1 MLPSPKGRPGSLHQ
15 QNAAE
20 MIGAYVSFS
29 ACSFFRHGCMIQQLG
44 VGGYVIGRGSRVGM
58 EGKPVDLNAAGMAW
72 F

>member
-1 MLPSPKGRPGSLHQ
+1 MLPGPKGRPGSLHQ

-44 VGGYVIGRGSRVGM
+44 VGGYVIGLGRVGM
-58 EGKPVDLNAAGMAW
+58 EGQLVDRHVAGMAR